1 MLTEVS
7 MNPAGR
13 LAAWRMVRQH
23 WDLVS
28 ELFGHGA
35 FTLGAII
42 KSVTSSFNSEF
53 DLAEVSFHYIL
64 INFNEF
70 F

>member
-1 MLTEVS
+1 

-23 WDLVS
+23 WDVVS
-28 ELFGHGA
+28 DLFGHGS

-53 DLAEVSFHYIL
+53 DLKEASI
-64 INFNEF
+64 
-70 F
+70 